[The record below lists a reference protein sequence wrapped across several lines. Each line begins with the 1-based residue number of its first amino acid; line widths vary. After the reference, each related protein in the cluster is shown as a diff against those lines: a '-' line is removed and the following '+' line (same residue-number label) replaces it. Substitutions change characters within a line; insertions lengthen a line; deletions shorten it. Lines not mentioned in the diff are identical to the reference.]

1 MEVDEKK
8 NVVYSRDTIEL
19 VTVAAEFCAYLEQ
32 SEGRKRKDFIDTVL
46 KILPLLYLKASLL
59 PAVEGAED
67 FLPEAFVSEQDYEFM
82 RLTLGD
88 IMGDKDDYL
97 DFCNDEVRFSDEPAM
112 KTISEDLA
120 DLYQAL
126 KNFVE
131 TYRIGIDENMYE
143 AVAEVGCSFSL
154 YWGQTLA
161 NALRALHRVKYAPHQ
176 GDDDE
181 GCDCEDE
188 EWID

>member
-1 MEVDEKK
+1 MEDNEKK
-8 NVVYSRDTIEL
+8 KVVYSRDAIEF

-32 SEGRKRKDFIDTVL
+32 SEGRKRKDFMGTVL

-67 FLPEAFVSEQDYEFM
+67 FLPEAFVSEQDYEVM
-82 RLTLGD
+82 RLTLAD
-88 IMGDKDDYL
+88 VMGERDDYL
-97 DFCNDEVRFSDEPAM
+97 DFCNEDVRFSDEPAM

-131 TYRIGIDENMYE
+131 TYRVGIDENKYE
-143 AVAEVGCSFSL
+143 AVAEVGYSFSL

-161 NALRALHRVKYAPHQ
+161 NTLRALHRAKYAPQ
-176 GDDDE
+176 N
-181 GCDCEDE
+181 EDE
-188 EWID
+188 DEDEDGGED

>member
-1 MEVDEKK
+1 MEAIGKK
-8 NVVYSRDTIEL
+8 DVVYSRDTIEF

-32 SEGRKRKDFIDTVL
+32 SEGRKRKDFIGTVL

-59 PAVEGAED
+59 PLVEGAED

-82 RLTLGD
+82 RLTLAG

-112 KTISEDLA
+112 KAISEDLA

-131 TYRIGIDENMYE
+131 TYRVGVDENMYE
-143 AVAEVGCSFSL
+143 AVAEVGYSFSL

-161 NALRALHRVKYAPHQ
+161 NALRALHRVAYVPHQ
-176 GDDDE
+176 DDE
-181 GCDCEDE
+181 GEECGCEDG
-188 EWID
+188 WND

>member
-143 AVAEVGCSFSL
+143 AVAEVGYSFSL

-161 NALRALHRVKYAPHQ
+161 NAMRALHRVRYAVREEEGEDGY
-176 GDDDE
+176 GD
-181 GCDCEDE
+181 
-188 EWID
+188 ID